1 MSAVASVSVAVPE
14 PSRRRT
20 PTPTEAV
27 RRFALQYRMAT
38 IGGLLVA
45 AFIFVGVFANVLAPY
60 DPNGINISD
69 ALATPGGKYLLGTDN
84 QGRDILSRLIAGA
97 RMSLWIALSS
107 VGAGGIVGVFLG
119 ILAAYYPKLDSLIMR
134 LMDVLLAFPGI
145 IIALTIISIL
155 GPGITNMIFAI
166 AIYQVPQFARL
177 AHGLAL
183 TVKEQ
188 AYIESA
194 NAIGAGDMKIL
205 ARHIFPNIL
214 SPLIVQTSLLIPGAI
229 LTAST
234 LSFLGLG
241 VPPPTAEWGGML
253 QNGLQWAR
261 MAQHIMLA
269 PGLTLMLAV
278 LGFNLLGD
286 GLRDALDPSL
296 RRT

>member
-1 MSAVASVSVAVPE
+1 MTTATAVPGAAPE
-14 PSRRRT
+14 TARRRALT
-20 PTPTEAV
+20 PAQAV
-27 RRFALQYRMAT
+27 RRFVSRDHMSA
-38 IGGLLVA
+38 IGGVLVA
-45 AFIFVGVFANVLAPY
+45 TFLCVGIFANVLAPY
-60 DPNGINISD
+60 DPNQINISD
-69 ALATPGGKYLLGTDN
+69 ALASPGGKYLLGTDN
-84 QGRDILSRLIAGA
+84 QGRDILSRLISGA

-107 VGAGGIVGVFLG
+107 VGTGGIVGVVLG
-119 ILAAYYPKLDSLIMR
+119 ILAAFYPRLDTLIMR

-155 GPGITNMIFAI
+155 GPGITNMIVAI

-177 AHGLAL
+177 AHGLTL

-188 AYIESA
+188 SYIESA
-194 NAIGAGDMKIL
+194 NAIGANDLTIL
-205 ARHIFPNIL
+205 TRHIFPNIL

-296 RRT
+296 RRI

>member
-1 MSAVASVSVAVPE
+1 MP
-14 PSRRRT
+14 
-20 PTPTEAV
+20 
-27 RRFALQYRMAT
+27 
-38 IGGLLVA
+38 
-45 AFIFVGVFANVLAPY
+45 
-60 DPNGINISD
+60 
-69 ALATPGGKYLLGTDN
+69 
-84 QGRDILSRLIAGA
+84 
-97 RMSLWIALSS
+97 
-107 VGAGGIVGVFLG
+107 
-119 ILAAYYPKLDSLIMR
+119 
-134 LMDVLLAFPGI
+134 
-145 IIALTIISIL
+145 
-155 GPGITNMIFAI
+155 
-166 AIYQVPQFARL
+166 
-177 AHGLAL
+177 
-183 TVKEQ
+183 
-188 AYIESA
+188 YIESA
-194 NAIGAGDMKIL
+194 NAIGAGDLTIL
-205 ARHIFPNIL
+205 GRHIFPNIL